1 MLFFFLFGMY
11 FPHLLTFR
19 KLSSIL
25 KIDLPHRQ
33 ETTIKRDMS
42 LYKLDDLDWKIIR
55 LLIEDGRLSSADIA
69 RFIGDTSAR
78 TITNRIDILT
88 REGIINIRS
97 IVNPEKVGYCVLADV
112 FIEVEPGSLQDV
124 TKELQVYPQISYI
137 ALAIGDIDILVSI
150 RAKELDELYEF
161 VIGTIGK
168 IPGVRHTKTFP
179 LPAQIKDIT
188 SWLPL
193 EVNNDHD
200 K

>member
-1 MLFFFLFGMY
+1 MGNHK
-11 FPHLLTFR
+11 P
-19 KLSSIL
+19 
-25 KIDLPHRQ
+25 
-33 ETTIKRDMS
+33 
-42 LYKLDDLDWKIIR
+42 DDLDWKIIR
-55 LLIEDGRLSSADIA
+55 LLMDDGRLSSADIA
-69 RFIGDTSAR
+69 RIIGNTSAR
-78 TITNRIDILT
+78 TITNRIEILT
-88 REGIINIRS
+88 REEIINIRS

-124 TKELQVYPQISYI
+124 TEKLQVYPQISYL
-137 ALAIGDIDILVSI
+137 ALAIGETDILISI

-161 VIGTIGK
+161 VIETIGN

-193 EVNNDHD
+193 EVTNDQN

>member
-1 MLFFFLFGMY
+1 MLFFFLFGMH

>member
-1 MLFFFLFGMY
+1 MDISFLFGIDISL
-11 FPHLLTFR
+11 LLTYR

-25 KIDLPHRQ
+25 KIGLPYCQ
-33 ETTIKRDMS
+33 ETTFLRDMNS
-42 LYKLDDLDWKIIR
+42 HKLDALDWKIIQ
-55 LLIEDGRLSSADIA
+55 LLMDDGRLSSTDIA
-69 RFIGDTSAR
+69 RAIGNTSAR

-88 REGIINIRS
+88 REGIIVIRS
-97 IVNPEKVGYCVLADV
+97 IVNPEKVGYRVLADV

-124 TKELQVYPQISYI
+124 TEELQAYPQISYL
-137 ALAIGDIDILVSI
+137 ALAIGEMDILISI

-161 VIGTIGK
+161 VIETIGK

-193 EVNNDHD
+193 EGINDKD

>member
-1 MLFFFLFGMY
+1 MLFSFFFGMH

-33 ETTIKRDMS
+33 ETTLKKDMS

-55 LLIEDGRLSSADIA
+55 LLMEDGRLSSADIA
-69 RFIGDTSAR
+69 RIIGDTSAR

-97 IVNPEKVGYCVLADV
+97 IVNPEKVGYSVLADV
-112 FIEVEPGSLQDV
+112 FIEVEPGSLQDI

-137 ALAIGDIDILVSI
+137 ALALGDMDILISI

-161 VIGTIGK
+161 VIGTIGT

-179 LPAQIKDIT
+179 LPAQIKNIT

-193 EVNNDHD
+193 EVNNDQD
-200 K
+200 

>member
-1 MLFFFLFGMY
+1 MGI
-11 FPHLLTFR
+11 H
-19 KLSSIL
+19 
-25 KIDLPHRQ
+25 
-33 ETTIKRDMS
+33 
-42 LYKLDDLDWKIIR
+42 KLDDLDWKIIR
-55 LLIEDGRLSSADIA
+55 LLMDDGRLSSADIA
-69 RFIGDTSAR
+69 RIIGDTSAR

-88 REGIINIRS
+88 REGIINIRA

-124 TKELQVYPQISYI
+124 TEELQVYSQISYL
-137 ALAIGDIDILVSI
+137 ALAIGEMDILISI

-188 SWLPL
+188 SWLPV
-193 EVNNDHD
+193 EVNNDHVFQRSN
-200 K
+200 

>member
-1 MLFFFLFGMY
+1 MH